1 MAELTL
7 FASTFGVV
15 FCLGFQSLT
24 VNAGHYVLAFCC
36 SLLIGAFNLLL
47 FKTAPHVEGASQIA
61 AYLIGGPLAI
71 VSAMY
76 VHRNFVARW
85 LRRNNDRMECAAKR
99 D

>member
-36 SLLIGAFNLLL
+36 SCLIGAFNLLL
-47 FKTAPHVEGASQIA
+47 FKTAPHVTGVSQTI
-61 AYLIGGPLAI
+61 AYLMGGPLAI

-76 VHRNFVARW
+76 VHRNFVANW
-85 LRRNNDRMECAAKR
+85 LRRTNDRSER
-99 D
+99 DAPRD